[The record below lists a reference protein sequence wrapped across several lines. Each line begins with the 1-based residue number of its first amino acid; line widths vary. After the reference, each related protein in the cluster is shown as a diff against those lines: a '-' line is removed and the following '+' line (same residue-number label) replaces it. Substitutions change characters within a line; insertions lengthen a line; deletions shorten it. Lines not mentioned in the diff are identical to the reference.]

1 VAGVSEIGQTV
12 SLAGTRCRSDG
23 IGGGGIRDRSD
34 GITSGY
40 LMSVRRYR
48 WRGIGDRSD
57 GIGSAYPRP
66 VGPLS
71 SGGGYRPVVGLV
83 SAGLGVVAEIGQTVS
98 EVRIRDRSVRSVAV
112 AG

>member
-1 VAGVSEIGQTV
+1 MSV
-12 SLAGTRCRSDG
+12 RRYRWRG
-23 IGGGGIRDRSD
+23 IGDRSD